1 MVKMGVQLMDKKVQI
16 SNDDLMGFV
25 SGSLG
30 GADFAR
36 VSLAVSKDSNLQN
49 EVAALEML
57 RSRLAAPHE
66 PVLTDAD
73 NEAAA
78 LRALSG
84 LGVPHE
90 LAAASEPPR
99 SRYVPTKHENGK
111 AWKPKKMRW
120 FYGAFAAQTLCL
132 VWLAAGML
140 PSLQKDKPVLIS
152 AADSDVL
159 YRGMGIPAG
168 SAVLVVNFAPDAT
181 EKQLRGLL
189 LDAGAN
195 IVFGPN
201 QLGEYRISVAGNLA
215 DAAFK
220 KLQGTA
226 LVESVKVFAPAKP

>member
-1 MVKMGVQLMDKKVQI
+1 MDKKMNI
-16 SNDDLMGFV
+16 SKDDLIGFV

-36 VSLAVSKDSNLQN
+36 VSLAVSQDSNLQN

-57 RSRLAAPHE
+57 RSRLAVPHE
-66 PVLTDAD
+66 PVLTNAD

-78 LRALSG
+78 LRALSC
-84 LGVPHE
+84 LGVPHN
-90 LAAASEPPR
+90 LAVASEAPR

-140 PSLQKDKPVLIS
+140 PSLQKDKPVLVS
-152 AADSDVL
+152 AADSEVL
-159 YRGMGIPAG
+159 YRGMGVPAG
-168 SAVLVVNFAPDAT
+168 HVVLVVNFAPDAS

-195 IVFGPN
+195 IVFGPS

-215 DAAFK
+215 DAALK

-226 LVESVKVFAPAKP
+226 LVESVKTFAPAKP